1 MLAFDFAT
9 ESGITFWKEKALIEL
24 LEFSY
29 TIKIRRNN
37 IKVRKRDVESFCSLS
52 QIWAIN
58 STN

>member
-29 TIKIRRNN
+29 TIKIRRNK

-52 QIWAIN
+52 HKWAIN
-58 STN
+58 FTN